1 MYIDTDKIVTMM
13 AANQNFSAV
22 ARQNDLDD
30 GEYLGLTEDERIDV
44 AARRIMQRHKAAFME
59 LAK

>member
-1 MYIDTDKIVTMM
+1 MYIDTDKIVTMT

-30 GEYLGLTEDERIDV
+30 GEYFGLTEDERIDV

>member
-1 MYIDTDKIVTMM
+1 MYIDTDKILPMT
-13 AANQNFSAV
+13 AANQNFSAI

-30 GEYLGLTEDERIDV
+30 GEYLGLTEDERVDV
-44 AARRIMQRHKAAFME
+44 VARRIMQRHKAAFME